1 MASLHP
7 IAGLGRGLNHPT
19 AVAATVD
26 CSQPILFQNNILSY
40 ANGGI
45 IRNLGRAASYV
56 LECSSPHI
64 HIPSRVN
71 PLQPRST
78 VDPSTVTIPSST
90 DLNDPFYASKFP
102 VMYALA
108 ATTVTAYMLVIMLF
122 ITPRSFLDGGIV
134 YLGRRGGFTSGST
147 GGINIGGRPWLQ
159 KVAAISVAISLTIA
173 SSSTF
178 DVAQR
183 QYEVGVLN
191 TKQLQFEVMDGT
203 ELKVIRLISDTFL
216 WLAQAQ
222 TLIRLFPRHREK
234 VIIKWTAFA
243 LIILD
248 VIFSALDSFK
258 YNSTASSR
266 THPRTFVDAIPAL
279 SYLFQLSLGLL
290 YAAWVIYYAIMKKR
304 YSFYHPL
311 MKNMILMAMMSLVS
325 ILIPVVFFIMDIV
338 NPEFTGWGDYVRWV
352 GAAAASVVVWEWV
365 ERIEALEREEKKDGI
380 LGREVFD
387 GDEMLDSS
395 SSVYRRKR
403 SSGTDDDGSEK
414 RLPNTR
420 TQQTWSSALR
430 NQRRLRRLSRRHDE
444 PPTTTVPAPHR
455 DIPLGDSPWL
465 QRPPVAVTP
474 ISRTDTTSVSST
486 VYTVRRP
493 HQSETPME
501 RVAEDGPPSRG
512 TSPTRSQWT
521 ADDQP
526 PPPALPTINTSPGA
540 GAKESTA
547 TITTTH
553 NSSNSQSLRLRETS
567 PTVPTEPQST
577 TATDLEANNSDSSTE
592 GRRRRWLAMPSFNDL
607 ATPILSRS
615 SAQDSSNVQ
624 VFNNRTE
631 ETRPSH
637 GAHDDIGRWDI
648 RGRFEE
654 FAVSQAEKIRE
665 RFRPQNNFEELPTF
679 DIPAPQ
685 RMGEPLQQLLEEEE
699 QQQQQQSDRRRSRR
713 PVYSLFRASSGL
725 GIQQQPNGSDVLGR
739 SISVT
744 DHANPNSQTVHSL
757 GSATSPGAYERLNSS
772 SSVMSGVRQEAP
784 PMWPGVHPR
793 VEADD
798 SASGP
803 SSSAGV
809 TRR

>member
-1 MASLHP
+1 MASLDS
-7 IAGLGRGLNHPT
+7 IGLGHTPT
-19 AVAATVD
+19 AAVD
-26 CSQPILFQNNILSY
+26 CSQPILFENYVLSY
-40 ANGGI
+40 ANGRI
-45 IRNLGRAASYV
+45 IQHLGRAASYV
-56 LECSSPHI
+56 LECSNSQ
-64 HIPSRVN
+64 IPSHIR
-71 PLQPRST
+71 PLVSRST

-90 DLNDPFYASKFP
+90 DMNDPFYASKFP

-122 ITPRSFLDGGIV
+122 ITPRSFLDGGVV

-403 SSGTDDDGSEK
+403 SSGTDYDNSEK
-414 RLPNTR
+414 RFPTTK

-430 NQRRLRRLSRRHDE
+430 NQRRLRRLSRRNDQ

-455 DIPLGDSPWL
+455 DIPLGDSEWL

-474 ISRTDTTSVSST
+474 ISRTDTTSASST

-493 HQSETPME
+493 TQVETPME
-501 RVAEDGPPSRG
+501 RVIEDGPSSRG
-512 TSPTRSQWT
+512 SSPTRSQWT
-521 ADDQP
+521 VDDQH
-526 PPPALPTINTSPGA
+526 PALPINTSDPDVDTTQDTTPDTNTNTNTSSASHGH
-540 GAKESTA
+540 SPN
-547 TITTTH
+547 TID
-553 NSSNSQSLRLRETS
+553 TS
-567 PTVPTEPQST
+567 PIELTFASGVS
-577 TATDLEANNSDSSTE
+577 TDLEANNTESSNDD
-592 GRRRRWLAMPSFNDL
+592 RRRRWLGMPSFTNIT
-607 ATPILSRS
+607 TPILSRS
-615 SAQDSSNVQ
+615 SAQDNNSAQ
-624 VFNNRTE
+624 IFNNQAE
-631 ETRPSH
+631 KPHSSH
-637 GAHDDIGRWDI
+637 NTHDDIGRWDI

-654 FAVSQAEKIRE
+654 FAVSQAERIRE
-665 RFRPQNNFEELPTF
+665 RFRPQNNFEELPTYE
-679 DIPAPQ
+679 IPAPQ
-685 RMGEPLQQLLEEEE
+685 RMGEPLQQLYEEEE
-699 QQQQQQSDRRRSRR
+699 QQRQQDMDRQTTSR
-713 PVYSLFRASSGL
+713 PVYSLFRASAGL
-725 GIQQQPNGSDVLGR
+725 GIEQQPVHSDVLGR
-739 SISVT
+739 SISAT
-744 DHANPNSQTVHSL
+744 DHAGPHPHPPYSLPSTMSPSTYERVHSS
-757 GSATSPGAYERLNSS
+757 GSA
-772 SSVMSGVRQEAP
+772 MSGSHHEAP

-793 VEADD
+793 VESDD
-798 SASGP
+798 GAPGP
-803 SSSAGV
+803 SSPAHESGDV
-809 TRR
+809 TRQ